1 MVIMNDLSEV
11 LKHANLAHF
20 DNELTSF
27 VIVMIA
33 KGDPEVHMAISSD
46 DVYAMNAALDMFKV
60 EMLKIMNAR
69 AEERKPRE

>member
-1 MVIMNDLSEV
+1 MTELSEV

-27 VIVMIA
+27 VIIMMA
-33 KGDPEVHMAISSD
+33 KGDPELHMAVSSD
-46 DVYAMNAALDMFKV
+46 DAFAINAALDMFKI
-60 EMLKIMNAR
+60 EMIKILNAR